1 MRKKKNQSN
10 QYVAFRKFNFKALCG
25 DTYQIPRGTKVTSR
39 DGQIIAPNGQPI
51 CNIHSE
57 RGQQF
62 FAWDGDG
69 QGLQR
74 GDLTYAIAHAARPHR
89 VGFRF
94 NTTEQEELQEK
105 YGDLLQPGGGLIFND
120 YFYHLPIGALTDIAE
135 RFYVS
140 KEDLY
145 LTQSE

>member
-1 MRKKKNQSN
+1 MRKRNDN
-10 QYVAFRKFNFKALCG
+10 QYVAFRKFSFKTLSG
-25 DTYQIPRGTKVTSR
+25 KVYEIPRGTKVTSR
-39 DGQIIAPNGQPI
+39 EGQIIAPNGETI

-57 RGQQF
+57 RGQQY

-69 QGLQR
+69 EGLLR

-94 NTTEQEELQEK
+94 NSTEQEELQDK
-105 YGDLLQPGGGLIFND
+105 YGQLLQKGAGLIFND

-140 KEDLY
+140 KDELY
-145 LTQSE
+145 LTQSV